1 MTNLSGQ
8 RILVV
13 EDSWHLGVALKSLL
27 RSVGAEVAGP
37 VATSAEAER
46 LIAEQVPDAAIV
58 DFNLRGGELAFDLID
73 KLSSPVMPLY
83 RCLQTRWRPFC
94 KSQWSKS
101 SFLRLCRSRDS
112 RIAAARS
119 TGSGAGERNIDYL
132 IQSIGMCAAH
142 RLPAPDVSLAP
153 SGCPFFGPWR
163 AALNLESRS

>member
-73 KLSSPVMPLY
+73 KMNELSVRVVVISGYATLPVSPDKVAAV
-83 RCLQTRWRPFC
+83 LQKPMVEE
-94 KSQWSKS
+94 Q
-101 SFLRLCRSRDS
+101 LL
-112 RIAAARS
+112 
-119 TGSGAGERNIDYL
+119 
-132 IQSIGMCAAH
+132 
-142 RLPAPDVSLAP
+142 
-153 SGCPFFGPWR
+153 
-163 AALNLESRS
+163 AALQITP